1 MQPFKSK
8 FNKLMNITGNKNL
21 EKSGFTYL
29 FFTLLCV
36 LMLSAGCSLSKT
48 RSSNA
53 TPAESLK
60 SLEYQLLDL
69 VNKERKRAGLSLY
82 IMDHT
87 LRNVARAHSADMVK
101 RDFFDHKN
109 PDGESPF
116 DRMTKA
122 GVKYMKA
129 AENVAYNAS
138 VVEIHRSLMNSPGHR
153 KNIMNPALG
162 KIGIGIVNSRYG
174 LMATQVFKNP

>member
-1 MQPFKSK
+1 MK
-8 FNKLMNITGNKNL
+8 ITGNKKL
-21 EKSGFTYL
+21 KTGITSKL
-29 FFTLLCV
+29 FLALLCTLL
-36 LMLSAGCSLSKT
+36 LQASCSISKP
-48 RSSNA
+48 SSSYKKPLENVR
-53 TPAESLK
+53 

-82 IMDHT
+82 VMDHT
-87 LRNVARAHSADMVK
+87 LQNIARAHSADMEK
-101 RDFFDHKN
+101 RNFFDHKN
-109 PDGESPF
+109 PDGENPF

-122 GVKYMKA
+122 GVEYMKA

-138 VVEIHRSLMNSPGHR
+138 VLEIHRSLMNSPGHR

-162 KIGIGIVNSRYG
+162 KIGIGIVPSKYG

>member
-1 MQPFKSK
+1 MKITA
-8 FNKLMNITGNKNL
+8 NKTGCPVSFSYVFIT
-21 EKSGFTYL
+21 
-29 FFTLLCV
+29 FFCV
-36 LMLSAGCSLSKT
+36 FILHAGCSISKPKPSYT
-48 RSSNA
+48 KSTEN
-53 TPAESLK
+53 LK

-82 IMDHT
+82 IMDNT
-87 LRNVARAHSADMVK
+87 LQNVARAHSADMVK
-101 RDFFDHKN
+101 RDFFAHKN

-122 GVKYMKA
+122 GVQYMKA

-138 VVEIHRSLMNSPGHR
+138 VIEIHKSLMNSPGHR

-162 KIGIGIVNSRYG
+162 KIGIGLVPFKYG